1 MMAAATP
8 AGGSGQASSLKLP
21 AFWPEAPELW
31 FAQVNCIFATRGMT
45 GSFDRFCHAVAAL
58 QHDSLLLIAD
68 ILRSPPEDPFAALQA
83 RLLASHRLTDYQRA
97 EKLVAMP
104 ALGARRPSQLMA
116 AMLEMC
122 PAGDEKSKIF
132 PALFL
137 QRLPPQL
144 RVLLTKQDPTDLV
157 ALAEHADELWSHQQ
171 QDGIIAAV
179 DALVV
184 EDGTVA
190 AVNKGGVRP
199 AANGPLTRRPPAV
212 ARRRSRRSPMFPGR
226 LG

>member
-1 MMAAATP
+1 MSAPEEQQPPPAAAMMAAATP

-31 FAQVNCIFATRGMT
+31 FTQVNCIFATRGMT
-45 GSFDRFCHAVAAL
+45 GSFDKFCHAVAAL
-58 QHDSLLLIAD
+58 QHDSLL
-68 ILRSPPEDPFAALQA
+68 
-83 RLLASHRLTDYQRA
+83 
-97 EKLVAMP
+97 
-104 ALGARRPSQLMA
+104 
-116 AMLEMC
+116 
-122 PAGDEKSKIF
+122 
-132 PALFL
+132 
-137 QRLPPQL
+137 RLPPQL

-190 AVNKGGVRP
+190 AVSRGGGSGRRP
-199 AANGPLTRRPPAV
+199 AGRPRAGPQREQEVEA
-212 ARRRSRRSPMFPGR
+212 
-226 LG
+226 